1 MGWDDLTITQKREL
15 ATLLAEER
23 LPVINEKLSAIQ
35 PSRSFYAR
43 YIKRVI
49 DIIVSGIALLITL
62 PINCII
68 GIITFFDVGR
78 PIFFKQ
84 ERIGKNEKLFT
95 LIKFRNMRN
104 DTDEMEI
111 YFQLRFV

>member
-43 YIKRVI
+43 YINV
-49 DIIVSGIALLITL
+49 
-62 PINCII
+62 
-68 GIITFFDVGR
+68 
-78 PIFFKQ
+78 
-84 ERIGKNEKLFT
+84 
-95 LIKFRNMRN
+95 
-104 DTDEMEI
+104 
-111 YFQLRFV
+111 